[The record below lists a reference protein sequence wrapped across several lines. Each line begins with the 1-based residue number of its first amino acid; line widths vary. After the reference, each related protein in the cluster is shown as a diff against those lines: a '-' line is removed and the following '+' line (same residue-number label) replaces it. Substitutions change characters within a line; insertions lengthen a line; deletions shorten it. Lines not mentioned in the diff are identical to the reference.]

1 MNLNIFVD
9 AFEEINNKM
18 KAMNETQSE
27 DEKRQGYVIFL
38 GTLL

>member
-18 KAMNETQSE
+18 KAMNETLSQKMRNVKVMSS
-27 DEKRQGYVIFL
+27 F
-38 GTLL
+38 

>member
-18 KAMNETQSE
+18 KAMNETLSQKMRNVKGMSS
-27 DEKRQGYVIFL
+27 F
-38 GTLL
+38 

>member
-27 DEKRQGYVIFL
+27 DEKRQGYVLF
-38 GTLL
+38 